1 MDDLTAMQSF
11 RVERDAEV
19 PEAREVIW
27 RALEARMDAAAAEA
41 RAFGEAVAGSKAS
54 ASSPSR
60 RHSLGSRRRRLLVFA
75 GAAAAAG
82 AVAGALVLSSGPTAQ
97 PASAAEILHQAAA
110 AASGGPAAT
119 VPSPGQ
125 FLYTKVV
132 RTEIHGWLHPLP
144 PPSADLPV
152 GVIGGTMKG
161 PHAFNALV
169 PVTVESWTGSNG
181 GGRYREEAGTP
192 RFWSNEE
199 EARWQ
204 AAGSP
209 LPPPFNAEYQQRY
222 KGAFKGANE
231 IGPRVVDMDHK
242 GWGNFHLPDTSK
254 LPTEAKALRQQV
266 EANEIEVSGFN
277 LMFGEAPRHL
287 DHEQTAEELFNVLRE
302 GRPTPQLQ
310 AAIFNALAELP
321 GIKIDTEATDGA
333 GRQGDAIRTAVKH
346 GVRVEY
352 LFDPEGGELFAART
366 ILVDPA
372 ADRSL
377 RSIPAGTVISEQDLL
392 EEATVDSTKETGQG
406 AEATASP
413 GGTGPAYR

>member
-19 PEAREVIW
+19 PEAKEAIL

-41 RAFGEAVAGSKAS
+41 RAFREAVAGSKAS
-54 ASSPSR
+54 AGHGR
-60 RHSLGSRRRRLLVFA
+60 NQSLRSRRRRLFVFA
-75 GAAAAAG
+75 GAAAAAA
-82 AVAGALVLSSGPTAQ
+82 AVAGALVLNSGPTAQ

-119 VPSPGQ
+119 VPGPGQ
-125 FLYTKVV
+125 YLYTKVV

-144 PPSADLPV
+144 PPSADVPV
-152 GVIGGTMKG
+152 GGIGGTMKG

-169 PVTVESWTGSNG
+169 PVTVESWTDSNG
-181 GGRYREEAGTP
+181 GGRYREEVGTP

-209 LPPPFNAEYQQRY
+209 LPAPFDAEYQQRY
-222 KGAFKGANE
+222 KRAFKGANE
-231 IGPRVVDMDHK
+231 IGPRVIDMNHK
-242 GWGNFHLPDTSK
+242 GWDNFHLPDTSK

-277 LMFGEAPRHL
+277 LMFGNAPRHL

-333 GRQGDAIRTAVKH
+333 GRQGDAIRTTAKE
-346 GVRVEY
+346 GIRVEY
-352 LFDPEGGELFAART
+352 LFDPEGGELLAELT

-372 ADRSL
+372 ASRSL
-377 RSIPAGTVISEQDLL
+377 GSLPAGTVISEQDLL
-392 EEATVDSTKETGQG
+392 EEATVNSTEESSPA
-406 AEATASP
+406 AEATARRR
-413 GGTGPAYR
+413 PAAGVT